1 MSKITIFG
9 DTSGKIELAVANTIP
24 ANLTFTLPS
33 ADGLAGQVLT
43 TSGDGILSFTSN
55 DGTLSYGQ
63 ANAAF
68 AAANAAGILANSAY
82 AATNTADQRA
92 VTSGSFANGAFAV
105 ANSSSSYAN
114 GAFASSNTK
123 LSLTG
128 GTITGN
134 LTITS
139 NTSAGNLA
147 VSNTIT
153 VNDIKVSNTLNVHGV
168 IVDWHEPVPTTSRG
182 SPGDKA
188 GYIAIDNDKL
198 YRCVEDYTGGANNIW
213 TFVSLTGGTWG

>member
-9 DTSGKIELAVANTIP
+9 DTSGKLELAVANTIP

-33 ADGLAGQVLT
+33 ADGSAGQVLT
-43 TSGDGILSFTSN
+43 TNGGGLLSFTSN

-68 AAANAAGILANSAY
+68 DSSNAAGLLANSAF
-82 AATNTADQRA
+82 NT
-92 VTSGSFANGAFAV
+92 

-114 GAFASSNTK
+114 GAFVAANTADQKAVTSGSYANSAFASSNTK

-134 LTITS
+134 LIT
-139 NTSAGNLA
+139 GNLA

-153 VNDIKVSNTLNVHGV
+153 VSDIVVGNSINVHGV
-168 IVDWHEPVPTTSRG
+168 SINWHEPVPLTSKG
-182 SPGDKA
+182 DPGDLA

-198 YRCVEDYTGGANNIW
+198 YRCVENYTNGANNIW
-213 TFVSLTGGTWG
+213 VYINFTGGTWG